1 MRSKDIAELA
11 GVTPRAL
18 RHYHQI
24 GLLPE
29 PPRDR
34 NGYRHYGVPDLI
46 RLLRIKSLAATGVAL
61 SDMPS
66 FLKKIRGASA
76 NDLLA
81 ALDQQLLGQINRLQ
95 QQRQL
100 VARLRSDPNTPVTG
114 LDLDQPFKTLTDG
127 RSESSTEAWR
137 EQLTLFSHLLSR
149 EDLAKLCAIYQRM
162 AHESAEFLALG
173 RKFDALGPDSDEQD
187 ISALAKE
194 YADHFEDIFSEFQG
208 LLVNPDKPGILKLI
222 HAHTMSSINESQRKM
237 LSTVASCM
245 TSLKG

>member
-29 PPRDR
+29 PPRDG
-34 NGYRHYGVPDLI
+34 NGYRHYGIPHLI
-46 RLLRIKSLAATGVAL
+46 RLLRIKSLAAAGVAL

-66 FLKKIRGASA
+66 FLEKSRGAPA
-76 NDLLA
+76 DDLLA
-81 ALDQQLLGQINRLQ
+81 ALDKQLLDQISRLE

-100 VARLRSDPNTPVTG
+100 VARLRSDPNAPATG
-114 LDLDQPFKTLTDG
+114 LELGQPFKVLTDG

-137 EQLTLFSHLLSR
+137 EQLTLFSHLLNH
-149 EDLAKLCAIYQRM
+149 EDLAKLYAIYASMTR
-162 AHESAEFLALG
+162 ESAEFLALG
-173 RKFDALGPDSDEQD
+173 RRFDALGPDSDEKD
-187 ISALAKE
+187 ITALARE
-194 YADHFEDIFSEFQG
+194 YVDHFEDVFSEFKG
-208 LLVNPDKPGILKLI
+208 VLVNTEKTAILKLM

-237 LSTVASCM
+237 LSVVASCM
-245 TSLKG
+245 N